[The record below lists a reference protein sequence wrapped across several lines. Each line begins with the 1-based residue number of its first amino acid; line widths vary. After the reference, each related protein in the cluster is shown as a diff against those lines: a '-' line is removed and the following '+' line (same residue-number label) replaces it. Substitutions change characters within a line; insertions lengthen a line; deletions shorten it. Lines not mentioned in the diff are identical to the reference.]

1 MITSDEFYFPTQ
13 NLENTWSIISSCTV
27 APVISPN
34 AESVSSKSTYRRSKG
49 IPTPFKA
56 EIYRLS
62 LLPENLFVLCL
73 IRILSPL
80 FIVPRANFS
89 AIRSSSFSIPAGV
102 LSFGVEVSTIS
113 SVSKPNLFFSSIG
126 VISALLSVLLSITIV
141 VLPFSAFCYLFVFR
155 FKF

>member
-34 AESVSSKSTYRRSKG
+34 AESASSKSTYRRSKG

-56 EIYRLS
+56 RSTDS
-62 LLPENLFVLCL
+62 LAFTRESLCL
-73 IRILSPL
+73 VFDTYTSPL

-141 VLPFSAFCYLFVFR
+141 VLPFSAFDIFSS
-155 FKF
+155 

>member
-34 AESVSSKSTYRRSKG
+34 AESASSKSTYRRSKG

-56 EIYRLS
+56 RSTDS
-62 LLPENLFVLCL
+62 LAFTRESLCL
-73 IRILSPL
+73 VFDTYTSPL

-113 SVSKPNLFFSSIG
+113 SVSKPNLFFSYYRSYFRTFIG
-126 VISALLSVLLSITIV
+126 LIKYNNSGFA
-141 VLPFSAFCYLFVFR
+141 FQCFCYLFVFR